1 MSAGMFDYTQK
12 NFWGGPYY
20 KYWMLIPITILF
32 GLIGGDHF
40 FLRSPTT
47 GVAKLLVNVVGLGI
61 WWLYDIIQILVNKN
75 DVMTAGL
82 SAPIYGPIGVGA
94 GMFRDNNPDAP
105 PAKAPF
111 RYLLYL
117 VLLFLPYGFDSF
129 VAGDTNG
136 AAAKFICNMLWFMWP
151 IAIVWQLISI
161 GKAFFAPKSVFEEGV
176 DRLFPFTFFMNA
188 KGPSVLGP
196 VDVPLRTDECDPG
209 GSSGIIGTLLSPI
222 TMMFNTITSIIP
234 NMISAILNV
243 VAPGVLPAIKA
254 IAGVATAGA
263 KTAQV
268 AVEAT
273 GSVIEAARNPA
284 VAITAMG
291 SSGLSAVSE
300 AGSLGGQVG
309 SELGQFTDPNKLKE
323 IAMTIPPPVPP
334 APSVVTAMPTMIPAT
349 IMMPGATT
357 LIPGAAA
364 ATMVPAAA
372 AATAAAVQ
380 KGGGTILES
389 GGSDFSTL
397 ALFGLFSAIL
407 LGGTYYGL
415 KRLNTT
421 GGIFSRTDPNA
432 RRERNDAPPKPHGL

>member
-1 MSAGMFDYTQK
+1 MSKSMFDYTQK

-82 SAPIYGPIGVGA
+82 SAPIYGPLGVGA
-94 GMFRDNNPDAP
+94 GMFRDNDPETP

-161 GKAFFAPKSVFEEGV
+161 GKAFFTPKAVFEDGI
-176 DRLFPFTFFMNA
+176 DRMFPFTFFMKA

-209 GSSGIIGTLLSPI
+209 GSSGIIATLLSPI
-222 TMMFNTITSIIP
+222 TMLFNTIMSIIP
-234 NMISAILNV
+234 NMISAVLNI

-254 IAGVATAGA
+254 VAGVATAGA

-268 AVEAT
+268 AIETT

-284 VAITAMG
+284 VAVTALG
-291 SSGLSAVSE
+291 STALSAGPE
-300 AGSLGGQVG
+300 AASISGQVG
-309 SELGQFTDPNKLKE
+309 SELGQFTDPTKLKE
-323 IAMTIPPPVPP
+323 LALTLPPPVPP
-334 APSVVTAMPTMIPAT
+334 APVVTSAVTAMPTMIPAT

-357 LIPGAAA
+357 LVPGAAMATAGA
-364 ATMVPAAA
+364 A
-372 AATAAAVQ
+372 AAAVQ
-380 KGGGTILES
+380 KGGGALTAAAETDLSTI
-389 GGSDFSTL
+389 

-407 LGGTYYGL
+407 IGGTYYGL
-415 KRLNTT
+415 KRLNNS
-421 GGIFSRTDPNA
+421 GGFFSRTEKDA

>member
-82 SAPIYGPIGVGA
+82 SAPIYGPLGVGA

-161 GKAFFAPKSVFEEGV
+161 GKAFFTPKAVFEEGV

-196 VDVPLRTDECDPG
+196 VDVPLRTDSCDPG

-222 TMMFNTITSIIP
+222 TMLFNTITSIIP
-234 NMISAILNV
+234 TMLSAVLNI

-254 IAGVATAGA
+254 VTSVVTAGA
-263 KTAQV
+263 KTAEV
-268 AVEAT
+268 AVKTTGSAIEAT

-284 VAITAMG
+284 VALAAMG
-291 SSGLSAVSE
+291 SSGVSAISE

-334 APSVVTAMPTMIPAT
+334 APAMAAPVTAMPTMIPAT

-357 LIPGAAA
+357 LVPGAAM
-364 ATMVPAAA
+364 ATA
-372 AATAAAVQ
+372 AAAVQ
-380 KGGGTILES
+380 KGGGVATET
-389 GGSDFSTL
+389 DFSTL